1 MVTKMFRMIKTS
13 FLLLLL
19 LIKTSRP
26 QQQNFK
32 HLGEGSLLQSLHKIN
47 YQSEVVSARNFL
59 KNFISKQIPVV
70 YANSVRLES
79 KNTWNDETLVK
90 FANVTV
96 SFDLCK
102 VENRSCGSMKRSLAH
117 FIKHYKARR
126 YYLVDNLP
134 GVLSETFFVPP
145 MLLCEE
151 IIEKLQV
158 KQICL

>member
-1 MVTKMFRMIKTS
+1 MIKS
-13 FLLLLL
+13 ISLFLLL
-19 LIKTSRP
+19 LIKISRQ

-47 YQSEVVSARNFL
+47 YKTEFLSSKKFL
-59 KNFISKQIPVV
+59 KNFVSKQIPVV
-70 YANSVRLES
+70 YANSVRL
-79 KNTWNDETLVK
+79 KNKNIWNDETLAK
-90 FANVTV
+90 FANITV

-117 FIKHYKARR
+117 FIKYYKSRR

-134 GVLSETFFVPP
+134 GILSETFFVPT

-151 IIEKLQV
+151 IIKKMQV
-158 KQICL
+158 T